1 MMNLIPFR
9 KSREIFSVPTTAWVD
24 RFFEDFSPLF
34 RADGGEWH
42 PSFDISETDEHVHVK
57 ADLPGIEVK
66 DLDITIENNVLTVR
80 GEKKQEKEDK
90 SECYHCVERYYGSF
104 SRSFALPATMNADAI
119 EAVYKDGVLQLTIPK
134 SEASKRKKIEVK
146 H

>member
-1 MMNLIPFR
+1 MMHLIPFR
-9 KSREIFSVPTTAWVD
+9 KTRELFSVPTNAWVD

-34 RADGGEWH
+34 RADGGDWH

-57 ADLPGIEVK
+57 ADLPGIDVK
-66 DLDITIENNVLTVR
+66 DLDISIENNVLTVR

-90 SECYHCVERYYGSF
+90 SESYHRVERYYGTF
-104 SRSFALPATMNADAI
+104 SRSFTLPTTVKEDEI
-119 EAVYKDGVLQLTIPK
+119 EAVYKDGVLALTIPK

>member
-1 MMNLIPFR
+1 MMSLIPFR
-9 KSREIFSVPTTAWVD
+9 KSREIFSVPTSAWVD

-34 RADGGEWH
+34 RPDGGEWH
-42 PSFDISETDEHVHVK
+42 PSFDVSETDEHVHVK
-57 ADLPGIEVK
+57 ADLPGIDVK

-104 SRSFALPATMNADAI
+104 SRSFTLPATVNADSI

>member
-1 MMNLIPFR
+1 MVHLIPFR
-9 KSREIFSVPTTAWVD
+9 KSRELSGMPTNAWVD

-42 PSFDISETDEHVHVK
+42 PSFDVSETDSHVHVK
-57 ADLPGIEVK
+57 ADLPGIDVK
-66 DLDITIENNVLTVR
+66 DLDISIENNVLTVR

-90 SECYHCVERYYGSF
+90 TENYHCVERYYGSF
-104 SRSFALPATMNADAI
+104 CRSFMLPADVNADEI
-119 EAVYKDGVLQLTIPK
+119 EAVYKDGVLQLTVPK
-134 SEASKRKKIEVK
+134 SETSKRKRIEVK

>member
-1 MMNLIPFR
+1 MMHLIPFR
-9 KSREIFSVPTTAWVD
+9 KSRELFSVPTNAWVD
-24 RFFEDFSPLF
+24 RFFEDFSPQF
-34 RADGGEWH
+34 RADGEECH
-42 PSFDISETDEHVHVK
+42 QSFDISETDEHVHVK
-57 ADLPGIEVK
+57 GDLPGIDVK
-66 DLDITIENNVLTVR
+66 DLDISIENNVLTVR

-90 SECYHCVERYYGSF
+90 NESYHCVERYYGSF
-104 SRSFALPATMNADAI
+104 SRSFTLPTTVKADDI